1 MQTVREERSFTA
13 LFSDLTREMT
23 DLFRKEVELAKVELS
38 GKMSEAETGL
48 ISLAIGGGIIAAGSL
63 VLLSGLVLGIAEM
76 MEWDSPWLAAFIVG
90 IAVILIGFALL
101 QRGRHKMRDQS
112 FIPQRSAESL
122 RKDKNLIKEKAN
134 EVTGRQP
141 QF

>member
-1 MQTVREERSFTA
+1 MQTVKEERSFTA

-38 GKMSEAETGL
+38 GKMTEAETGL

-101 QRGRHKMRDQS
+101 QRGRQKMRDQS
-112 FIPQRSAESL
+112 FIPQRSSESL

-134 EVTGRQP
+134 EVIGRQP